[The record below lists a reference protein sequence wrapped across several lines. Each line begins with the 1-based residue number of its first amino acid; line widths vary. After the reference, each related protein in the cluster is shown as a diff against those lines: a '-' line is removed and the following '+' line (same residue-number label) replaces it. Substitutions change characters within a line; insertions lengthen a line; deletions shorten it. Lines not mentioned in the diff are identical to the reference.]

1 VICFGARAGKQQTFA
16 LLDEWIPEA
25 KMLERD
31 AALAELAQRYF
42 TSHGPA
48 TLQDFAWW
56 SGLTVADARAGLEMV
71 KARLQQ
77 ETLAGQTYWL
87 ASSSPVVPVKQDKS
101 PTAYLLPTYDEYT
114 VAYRDRSAVL
124 DPLYA
129 KQAGNGIFGPPIVVD
144 GQVVGIWK
152 RTLKRDSVVITPRYF
167 TELSKAQ
174 TRAVT
179 AAASRYGEFLDATVV
194 LSC

>member
-25 KMLERD
+25 KLLERD

-56 SGLTVADARAGLEMV
+56 SGLTMADARAGLEMI

-77 ETLAGQTYWL
+77 ETLAGQTYWH
-87 ASSSPVVPVKQDKS
+87 ASSSPVVPVVEDKS
-101 PTAYLLPTYDEYT
+101 PSAYLLPTYDEYT
-114 VAYRDRSAVL
+114 VAYKDRSAVL
-124 DPLYA
+124 DPSYA
-129 KQAGNGIFGPPIVVD
+129 KQSGNGNLHSGDCCRWSSRGCLEAHAQEQHSCYHAELLHQAKHGPNA
-144 GQVVGIWK
+144 
-152 RTLKRDSVVITPRYF
+152 RRRCC
-167 TELSKAQ
+167 
-174 TRAVT
+174 R
-179 AAASRYGEFLDATVV
+179 
-194 LSC
+194 